1 MTVSSKL
8 KKKCIYILLF
18 NKIIRL
24 ENNAFRRG
32 SSAVSKQNGNYPIE
46 SAVELHKFWL
56 EILTT
61 FPRKKGYIKHAPNIS
76 SHKHDAFK
84 VLYLMLQGCGEL

>member
-1 MTVSSKL
+1 M
-8 KKKCIYILLF
+8 LF

-32 SSAVSKQNGNYPIE
+32 SSAVSKQNGNFPFE
-46 SAVELHKFWL
+46 SAVELHKFWP

-61 FPRKKGYIKHAPNIS
+61 FPCKKAILNIHPIFLPTSMTLLKYYI
-76 SHKHDAFK
+76 
-84 VLYLMLQGCGEL
+84 